1 MAPNR
6 FRTEILRRTS
16 TAPLCFEIPLISK
29 RSATTFEWKQ
39 WIPQPALFRTWKFSV
54 RPTFGTTTRKFQA
67 WLEVKMGEY
76 ISAAMTPQRAPSAST
91 IRTKLLLTVSLCL
104 SLSLSL
110 SAVGLKGI
118 HFSFFREKL
127 LIPRKCREILRQLR
141 LWAVYLNMKFRMKYI
156 YIPKFLCFSLRGN
169 EYLEYL
175 YGF

>member
-1 MAPNR
+1 MAQTSCTFRDLIENFPAVPCQPSRKPRQTYQPDIARSKWRYFRVHLLGESMAPNR

-16 TAPLCFEIPLISK
+16 TRPSAAPLCFEIPLISK

-91 IRTKLLLTVSLCL
+91 IWTKLDCF

-110 SAVGLKGI
+110 SFCGRI
-118 HFSFFREKL
+118 ERNTFFL
-127 LIPRKCREILRQLR
+127 
-141 LWAVYLNMKFRMKYI
+141 F
-156 YIPKFLCFSLRGN
+156 
-169 EYLEYL
+169 
-175 YGF
+175 

>member
-1 MAPNR
+1 MAQTSCTFRDLIENFPAVPCQPSRKPRQTYQPDIARSKWRYFRVHLLGESMAPNR

-16 TAPLCFEIPLISK
+16 TRPSAAPLCFEIPLISK

-104 SLSLSL
+104 SLSLSFC
-110 SAVGLKGI
+110 GRI
-118 HFSFFREKL
+118 ERNTFFL
-127 LIPRKCREILRQLR
+127 
-141 LWAVYLNMKFRMKYI
+141 F
-156 YIPKFLCFSLRGN
+156 
-169 EYLEYL
+169 
-175 YGF
+175 